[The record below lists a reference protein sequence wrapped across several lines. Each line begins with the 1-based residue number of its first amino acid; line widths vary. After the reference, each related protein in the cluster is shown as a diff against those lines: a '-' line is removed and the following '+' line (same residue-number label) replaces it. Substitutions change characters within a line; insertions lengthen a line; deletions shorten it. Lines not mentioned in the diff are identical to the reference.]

1 MTSSELVMKLLENI
15 LPLLL
20 SVIILLAIIF
30 FLIQKITS
38 PFSKFGNFLF
48 DKYNRLTEVITQ
60 SRKDKFKRQIES
72 QNIKIRDLEIKYNI
86 KTEYLI
92 EIKKTL
98 NDLSKYFSELNQFEM
113 RRELSK
119 ETIQTHETEIAKIE
133 QGGSKNFFEK
143 LVNKTKAAKVLKEQ
157 KKIEIFMKKNDE
169 NIEHHKK
176 MITQMM
182 DELVA
187 WLNTITK

>member
-1 MTSSELVMKLLENI
+1 MKLLENI

-113 RRELSK
+113 RRGLSQ
-119 ETIQTHETEIAKIE
+119 ETIQTHEAKIE
-133 QGGSKNFFEK
+133 KIGQGGSKNFFEK
-143 LVNKTKAAKVLKEQ
+143 IVNKTKAAKILKEQ
-157 KKIEIFMKKNDE
+157 KKIEDFMKKNDE